1 MATETWSKNG
11 LAFFPDTCFYEFIP
25 EQEMLRNLEDPSYQP
40 RTYLM
45 DQLSANENYELVITV
60 LKGGS
65 FVRYR
70 PGDVYRCVRLKNP
83 EDGLDFPQFQ
93 YMDRIPTVIDIAG
106 FTRIT
111 ENSINHV
118 FELSGIRPADWFAL
132 KKYDDNK
139 RSYLQMYVELS
150 DEAQQSALA
159 CSTVLREHLSI
170 YFKYYDS
177 DYEDLKAMLGIE
189 PLSVT
194 VLPRGTL
201 ARFNQKLPFGRPIRR
216 INPSRQDE
224 IEILRML

>member
-1 MATETWSKNG
+1 
-11 LAFFPDTCFYEFIP
+11 
-25 EQEMLRNLEDPSYQP
+25 MLRNLEDPTYQP

-45 DQLSANENYELVITV
+45 NELSANENYELVITV

-118 FELSGIRPADWFAL
+118 IELSGIKLDNWFAL

-139 RSYLQMYVELS
+139 RSYMQMYVELS
-150 DEAQQSALA
+150 EESQQSALA
-159 CSTVLREHLSI
+159 SGAVLREHLSI

-177 DYEDLKAMLGIE
+177 DYEDLKGMLGIE

-201 ARFNQKLPFGRPIRR
+201 ARFEQTFGRSIRK